1 MSPKR
6 IQRPNIV
13 GSSLVQDT
21 TGQAVAQGISGV
33 GKQLGAISDALLKA
47 KTDRDNA
54 TAKQMSSRDVTQD
67 ELKLK
72 KYSNK
77 LSADSEASGEWDDN
91 ADLMNAYQEK
101 VYNERLASE
110 RGGNETYRQSYS
122 TFYRLPA
129 TYAIGDVIR
138 KQEAGRNRSMISGLN
153 EDLDQHISTMNAENF
168 SYAHNMGLG
177 VIDSYPSLNT
187 KMMEGLYSSKL
198 SAHILEMAKNPETSA
213 EAIAIMNSP
222 QGQDLFSGKS
232 DAKKAVYAA
241 ADNSADLYSAQAEA
255 KLSVEMLDEK
265 KRLSTEMGNHTPIE
279 VLVNEINSNPALD
292 KAEKDEL
299 LAHIGQSKSGS
310 SGSGSGS
317 GSKLSQADTKKRYT
331 SELGVLN
338 TQLTEALKIDGTKD
352 MRKEV
357 NSVIEGIT
365 NLEAEL
371 FSGDLNEADTTSMA
385 LTMRTAR
392 QKALYALTDGKTVDT
407 DPKRF
412 LPLGQDHTNKISR
425 KSNETPYPYMNS
437 MNLEQ
442 RQQYIGIFQ
451 RKLLQ
456 ELDNY
461 PKGDKIGEEESN
473 ALIKGLHEQSLMEMM
488 GEENYEVFVN
498 GKVKQAPSTND
509 ADALTF
515 YSNGLNAG
523 MSHEQLAELFIENNN
538 APREQS
544 EAQIGRVLNQIRM
557 NEMQESADWQ
567 GPTQT
572 AINPQS
578 TYDIPA
584 RITSEELEGTV
595 TPTENAIFKAGE
607 IEKMRLEGKMTPTE
621 NAIFEAGIK
630 EQQRMMA
637 KEQQIDGVGS
647 KNILDGEPAQLGR
660 TEELFSGVQSADTFD
675 GRIESEDLLDTR
687 ITQGDT
693 VVNKEQQN
701 AQETKPKGSVNPD
714 GSDFQ
719 YATIKK
725 VTPKEVEAPYEDQG
739 PQRPVE
745 VGGAKLTPIAKSIDN
760 KLMGINEGDSEIKGY
775 VPSEN
780 SGITIASGFD
790 LKDKTP
796 NVLELMGMPQ
806 EIIDKLSPYMGMS
819 GADADRFADSLEITD
834 EEAKTIDIVARN
846 FYTEDV
852 KRQFN
857 KKASEDGTGLTY
869 ESLTP
874 AQRSVV
880 YSVNFQYGLLTKTPK
895 FFGYVTKGDW
905 KNAHKELENFGDD
918 FPTRRKREAN
928 FLLSS
933 MPELKNGK
941 NG

>member
-6 IQRPNIV
+6 IQRPNVV

-138 KQEAGRNRSMISGLN
+138 KQEAGRNRAMTSGLN

-168 SYAHNMGLG
+168 PYKFNMGLG

-187 KMMEGLYSSKL
+187 KMMEELYSSKL
-198 SAHILEMAKNPETSA
+198 SAHVLEMAKNPETSA

-232 DAKKAVYAA
+232 DLKKAVYAA
-241 ADNSADLYSAQAEA
+241 ADNSSDLYSAQAEA
-255 KLSVEMLDEK
+255 KLSVEMNGEK
-265 KRLSTEMGNHTPIE
+265 ERLSKEIGNHTPIE

-357 NSVIEGIT
+357 NSVIKGLT
-365 NLEAEL
+365 RLESEL
-371 FSGDLNEADTTSMA
+371 LSGDLTEANARDMK
-385 LTMRTAR
+385 LTIRTAR

-412 LPLGQDHTNKISR
+412 LPLGQDHINKISR
-425 KSNETPYPYMNS
+425 KANDTLYPYMNS
-437 MNLEQ
+437 MNLKQ
-442 RQQYIGIFQ
+442 RQQYTGIFQ

-578 TYDIPA
+578 TYGRNIDPYFDQGPQQPSINDHSTYNIPTESTAVEDINGSGV
-584 RITSEELEGTV
+584 TSET
-595 TPTENAIFKAGE
+595 
-607 IEKMRLEGKMTPTE
+607 
-621 NAIFEAGIK
+621 
-630 EQQRMMA
+630 
-637 KEQQIDGVGS
+637 
-647 KNILDGEPAQLGR
+647 ILDGEPAQLGR
-660 TEELFSGVQSADTFD
+660 TGEIFSGVQSPDTFD

-693 VVNKEQQN
+693 VENKEQQN

-719 YATIKK
+719 YATTKK
-725 VTPKEVEAPYEDQG
+725 STPKNVVVPEAELDKSGLSERRTDGVFVRDQMDAGGKIQRPQEVESA
-739 PQRPVE
+739 
-745 VGGAKLTPIAKSIDN
+745 LS
-760 KLMGINEGDSEIKGY
+760 S
-775 VPSEN
+775 
-780 SGITIASGFD
+780 IASGESFGGSPD
-790 LKDKTP
+790 AMNQGTSGNKIIGSGKDSEK
-796 NVLELMGMPQ
+796 
-806 EIIDKLSPYMGMS
+806 IIG
-819 GADADRFADSLEITD
+819 
-834 EEAKTIDIVARN
+834 
-846 FYTEDV
+846 
-852 KRQFN
+852 
-857 KKASEDGTGLTY
+857 KK
-869 ESLTP
+869 
-874 AQRSVV
+874 
-880 YSVNFQYGLLTKTPK
+880 
-895 FFGYVTKGDW
+895 
-905 KNAHKELENFGDD
+905 
-918 FPTRRKREAN
+918 
-928 FLLSS
+928 LSS
-933 MPELKNGK
+933 MTIGEVMKHQAKPKKSKDRVFAAGAYQIIPSTMKWAVDEMGISKDETFSAETQKEIAEYILVNKQPDVRRFIKGEHDDIDKAITGLAKEWASFPTPTGNSYYGSGNK
-941 NG
+941 AKHSVEDSRKILLALRESNK